1 MQILG
6 FAPRFAPVGYKTVWI
21 YAGLCNKENKY
32 PRGWKSPGKQEKQG
46 FAINRKD
53 MQDNGKNIIY
63 LSRQEYGKNR
73 IIRHFGANL
82 GISWQTNNT

>member
-63 LSRQEYGKNR
+63 LSRQHLPQSNGRVCYER
-73 IIRHFGANL
+73 F
-82 GISWQTNNT
+82 SE